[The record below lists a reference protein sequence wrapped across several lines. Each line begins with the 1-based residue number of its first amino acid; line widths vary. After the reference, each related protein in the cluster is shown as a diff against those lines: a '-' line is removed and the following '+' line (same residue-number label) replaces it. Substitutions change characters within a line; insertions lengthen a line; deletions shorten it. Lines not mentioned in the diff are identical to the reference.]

1 MDAVAGGTTVFGRQP
16 RVEPESI
23 DELAAAVRRAAFS
36 ADDDLVARIDR
47 ALATAEEPIDLGRLL
62 VVKSLALQGRGDP
75 GGVADL
81 VRRAV
86 PMLTAAGA
94 HAHAAFA
101 ATTTAVFLDQAG
113 DVNAAVEYAVAA
125 LVLLEGL
132 ELDQLD
138 GVRASLALSG
148 WYLRRCAFDLAVD
161 LGRRAFQGALRID
174 GDVPIDAVAFTTGY
188 VAAEA
193 GHLATDA
200 TSRDAYLEHAGVA
213 AAWLAEHGKDDISRV
228 LLCSGLEAE
237 IALARGAPVARERLD
252 AASALYGAAI
262 ADFVAWHQLVRGIAA
277 ARDGDAALAIELLTH
292 AEPGL
297 RASGDD
303 HCLVR
308 ALRTRAGVK
317 ATIGDHVGAYADA
330 VALAECTR
338 RWQLEHVGTLAG
350 QLARRAELERSS
362 SALMSAAERLAADV
376 DTDPLTGVRS
386 RRWLERELD
395 AIERRGGVG
404 SVVMIDVDRFK
415 LVNDTH
421 GHTIGDQ
428 VLARVGAV
436 LVEAAGPDCAVARF
450 GGEEFAVVVGA
461 PDASVAL
468 RYAHCV
474 RAGVRAERWA
484 DVDGDLVLTV
494 SAGVAT
500 GELSEVRLLV
510 QRADAALLDAKR
522 SGRDRVMVWAAA
534 PPSPTG

>member
-1 MDAVAGGTTVFGRQP
+1 MGKAAEGVMASGRHPDVAT
-16 RVEPESI
+16 ESV
-23 DELAAAVRRAAFS
+23 DELAAAVRQAAFS
-36 ADDDLVARIDR
+36 ADDHLISRIDH
-47 ALATAEEPIDLGRLL
+47 ALSLAEQPGDVGRLL

-75 GGVADL
+75 AGVAEL

-86 PMLTAAGA
+86 PLLSAAGA

-113 DVNAAVEYAVAA
+113 DAQTAVEYAVAA

-132 ELDQLD
+132 ELDELD

-161 LGRRAFQGALRID
+161 LGRRAFEGALRIE
-174 GDVPIDAVAFTTGY
+174 GIPIDAVAFTTGY

-193 GHLATDA
+193 GHLAADA
-200 TSRDAYLEHAGVA
+200 VTRDARLDHARAA
-213 AAWLAEHGKDDISRV
+213 AAWLREHGKDEISRRM
-228 LLCSGLEAE
+228 LCSGLEAE
-237 IALARGAPVARERLD
+237 VALAIGAPVDREQLD
-252 AASALYGAAI
+252 DAVALYDAAI
-262 ADFVAWHQLVRGIAA
+262 ADFVAWHRLVRGLAA
-277 ARDGDAALAIELLTH
+277 ARSGDAVLAIELLTE

-308 ALRTRAGVK
+308 ALRTRAEVRAG
-317 ATIGDHVGAYADA
+317 IGDHAGAYADA
-330 VALAECTR
+330 SALAACTR
-338 RWQLEHVGTLAG
+338 RWQLDHVGALAG

-362 SALMSAAERLAADV
+362 SALLSAAERLAADV

-395 AIERRGGVG
+395 EIERRGGRG
-404 SVVMIDVDRFK
+404 SIVMLDIDRFK

-421 GHTIGDQ
+421 GHHVGDR

-436 LVEAAGPDCAVARF
+436 LTEPAGPDCEVARF
-450 GGEEFAVVVGA
+450 GGEEFAVVVGS
-461 PDASVAL
+461 PDAAHAL
-468 RYAHCV
+468 AYAERV
-474 RAGVRAERWA
+474 RAGVRAERW
-484 DVDGDLVLTV
+484 VGLDGELALTV

-500 GELSEVRLLV
+500 GDLSEVRLLV
-510 QRADAALLDAKR
+510 QRADAALLEAKR
-522 SGRDRVMVWAAA
+522 AGRDRVIVWAGA
-534 PPSPTG
+534 PSPTAG

>member
-1 MDAVAGGTTVFGRQP
+1 MGESAEGATASGRHPDVAT
-16 RVEPESI
+16 ESI
-23 DELAAAVRRAAFS
+23 DELAAAVRQAAFS
-36 ADDDLVARIDR
+36 ADDDLIARIER
-47 ALATAEEPIDLGRLL
+47 ALALAEQPGDVGRLL

-75 GGVADL
+75 AGVAEL

-86 PMLTAAGA
+86 PLLSAAGA

-113 DVNAAVEYAVAA
+113 DAQTAVEYAVAA

-132 ELDQLD
+132 ELDELD

-161 LGRRAFQGALRID
+161 LGRRAFEGALRIE
-174 GDVPIDAVAFTTGY
+174 GLPIDAVAFTTGY

-193 GHLATDA
+193 GHLADDSA
-200 TSRDAYLEHAGVA
+200 TRDAYLDHARST
-213 AAWLAEHGKDDISRV
+213 AAWLRDHGKDEISRRM
-228 LLCSGLEAE
+228 LCSGLEAE
-237 IALARGAPVARERLD
+237 IALALGMPVPRRPLED
-252 AASALYGAAI
+252 AVALYDAAI
-262 ADFVAWHQLVRGIAA
+262 ADFVAWHRLVRGLAA
-277 ARDGDAALAIELLTH
+277 ARDGEAALAIELLTE

-308 ALRTRAGVK
+308 ALRTRAEVR
-317 ATIGDHVGAYADA
+317 ASIGDHAGAYLDA
-330 VALAECTR
+330 SALAACTR
-338 RWQLEHVGTLAG
+338 RWQLDHVGALAG

-362 SALMSAAERLAADV
+362 SALLSAAERLAADV

-404 SVVMIDVDRFK
+404 SIAMLDIDRFK

-421 GHTIGDQ
+421 GHHVGDQ

-436 LVEAAGPDCAVARF
+436 LTEAAGSGCEVARF
-450 GGEEFAVVVGA
+450 GGEEFAVVVDS
-461 PDASVAL
+461 PDAADAL
-468 RYAHCV
+468 AYAERV
-474 RAGVRAERWA
+474 RAGVQIERWVG
-484 DVDGDLVLTV
+484 VDGELALTL

-500 GELSEVRLLV
+500 GDLAEVRLLV

-522 SGRDRVMVWAAA
+522 AGRDRVIVWAAA
-534 PPSPTG
+534 PPSAGG